1 MKKTTIIATLLMLAS
16 SPILKAQ
23 TKLPEADIQSI
34 TRVNKQYGEAFAKND
49 STLFLDCY
57 ASDACILAPNTPT
70 LCGENRLL
78 LFYKAAY
85 NTGMRNIVFTTA
97 NWYGYTVDYV
107 TEQGTY
113 QQFDANNAPIGAG
126 KYLVVW
132 QRLAKGWKMLRDM
145 FNTSPHADSF

>member
-1 MKKTTIIATLLMLAS
+1 MTARLCTLLTIITPMLLRS
-16 SPILKAQ
+16 Q
-23 TKLPEADIQSI
+23 TKIPESEIQSI

-49 STLFLDCY
+49 STLFLECY
-57 ASDACILAPNTPT
+57 APDACILAPNAPA
-70 LCGENRLL
+70 LCGEKKLL
-78 LFYKAAY
+78 LFYKAAC
-85 NTGMRNIVFTTA
+85 NTGMRNIIFTTA
-97 NWYGYTVDYV
+97 NWYGYTGDYV

-145 FNTSPHADSF
+145 FNTGG

>member
-1 MKKTTIIATLLMLAS
+1 MTTLLCTLLTIITPMILRSQTTI
-16 SPILKAQ
+16 
-23 TKLPEADIQSI
+23 PESEIQSI

-49 STLFLDCY
+49 SALFLDCY
-57 ASDACILAPNTPT
+57 AAEACILAPNAPA
-70 LCGENRLL
+70 LCGTKKLQF
-78 LFYKAAY
+78 FYRAAY

-97 NWYGYTVDYV
+97 NWYGYTGDYV

-113 QQFDANNAPIGAG
+113 QQFDANNTPIGTG

-145 FNTSPHADSF
+145 FNTDGMPKKM